1 MSLEPLSPQ
10 SPLALPSILL
20 VEDHD
25 DSRDVDALG
34 LQDAGFSVQQA
45 GSGEEALES
54 LLERVPD
61 VLVTDVSLP
70 GMSGIALCRH
80 VRRLSIAKRIKVL
93 ALAPP
98 ADIPE
103 ELEETISAG
112 FDAVL
117 VKPCLPVEFVGAVR
131 RLLERGHE
139 LRHRSSVVRAKAVQR
154 TQRSNRLHLQSR
166 VFLAAAGI
174 NGVVVSC
181 PGCRQPIAWR
191 ETNRINQIRFDY
203 FQPCAHG
210 CGQYLF
216 DHLRRRFVKLR
227 S

>member
-1 MSLEPLSPQ
+1 MSLEPLSSQPQ
-10 SPLALPSILL
+10 AALPSILL

-25 DSRDVDALG
+25 SRQEYALE
-34 LQDAGFSVQQA
+34 LREAGFSVQQA

-54 LLERVPD
+54 VLERVPD
-61 VLVTDVSLP
+61 VLVTDISLP
-70 GMSGIALCRH
+70 GMSGTALCRH
-80 VRRLSIAKRIKVL
+80 VRRLSIAKQIKMIAVAPSPGGMPQ
-93 ALAPP
+93 AL
-98 ADIPE
+98 DG
-103 ELEETISAG
+103 TTDAG

-117 VKPCLPVEFVGAVR
+117 VKPFLPEELVGTVR
-131 RLLERGHE
+131 RLFERGRE
-139 LRHRSSVVRAKAVQR
+139 LRHRSLAVRAKAVQT

-174 NGVVVSC
+174 MGIAVSC
-181 PGCRQPIAWR
+181 PGCHQPIAWR

-203 FQPCAHG
+203 FQPCVNG
-210 CGQYLF
+210 CGEYLF